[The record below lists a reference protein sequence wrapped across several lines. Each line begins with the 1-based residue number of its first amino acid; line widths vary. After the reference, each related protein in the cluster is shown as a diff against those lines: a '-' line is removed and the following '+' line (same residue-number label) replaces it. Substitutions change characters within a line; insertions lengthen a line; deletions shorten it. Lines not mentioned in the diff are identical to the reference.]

1 LEELAV
7 GVKAMLV
14 LQALQTLDLVVEVVA
29 LTTRLHL
36 RTAPREAVPP
46 VL

>member
-29 LTTRLHL
+29 STIRLHL
-36 RTAPREAVPP
+36 RTAQQEAVPP